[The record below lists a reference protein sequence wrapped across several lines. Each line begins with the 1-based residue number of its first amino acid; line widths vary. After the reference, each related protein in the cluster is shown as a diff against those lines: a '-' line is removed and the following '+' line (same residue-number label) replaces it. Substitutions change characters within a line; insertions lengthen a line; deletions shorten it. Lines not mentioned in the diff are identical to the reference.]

1 MLLSAETAFAQGQA
15 FGRRVLTAPGGTSL
29 MDDSQLRQPRLFW
42 KSGEFMD
49 GQLTSADE
57 HSLSFS
63 SDLFTEPAVLDLSAL
78 ARVDFPPSGS
88 AMPGGAFSILLRNGD
103 SLFADVASI
112 NAEGITLTSQRHGE
126 WKLPLSS
133 VQTVRRLKSDLVL
146 YNGPHGAAGWKHYG
160 LRDAQGF
167 PWAAADRGRSAASE
181 PTSPAA
187 SCARPGQALRP
198 VG

>member
-78 ARVDFPPSGS
+78 ARLDFPPSAS
-88 AMPGGAFSILLRNGD
+88 AMPGDR
-103 SLFADVASI
+103 
-112 NAEGITLTSQRHGE
+112 
-126 WKLPLSS
+126 
-133 VQTVRRLKSDLVL
+133 
-146 YNGPHGAAGWKHYG
+146 
-160 LRDAQGF
+160 
-167 PWAAADRGRSAASE
+167 AADKPLLIARQPLQELFPQRGRRS
-181 PTSPAA
+181 
-187 SCARPGQALRP
+187 RMPGDALAIKA
-198 VG
+198 V